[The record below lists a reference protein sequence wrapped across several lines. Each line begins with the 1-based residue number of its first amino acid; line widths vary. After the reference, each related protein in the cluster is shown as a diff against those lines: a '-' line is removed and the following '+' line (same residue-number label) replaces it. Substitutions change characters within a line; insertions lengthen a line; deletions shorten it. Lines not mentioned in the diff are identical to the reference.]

1 MKKLV
6 DIVGKEVYEGLSEEI
21 KKEYDEKELIIND
34 GTYIPKAKF
43 DNLNEQKKDL
53 ENQLKETNDKMQEL
67 SKVDTEDLKKQ
78 IEDLQKKYEED
89 TKELNSKYEAREYDI
104 KLNDYT
110 KDLKFSSN
118 SARKSFMS
126 DLKAKELKFE
136 NDKLVGFDDFV
147 TSYKETDPTAFIE
160 EKQDN
165 EPSVKVNTGD
175 SHNDKKNAD
184 DAFINKIMGLN

>member
-6 DIVGKEVYEGLSEEI
+6 DIVGKEVYDGLSEEI
-21 KKEYDEKELIIND
+21 KKEYAEKELIIND

-43 DNLNEQKKDL
+43 DSLNETKKDL

-67 SKVDTEDLKKQ
+67 SKVDTEDLKQQ
-78 IEDLQKKYEED
+78 IVDLQKKYEED
-89 TKELNSKYEAREYDI
+89 TKALNSKYEAREYDI

-118 SARKSFMS
+118 SARKSFMN

-136 NDKLVGFDDFV
+136 EDKLVGFDDFV
-147 TSYKETDPTAFIE
+147 NSYKESDPTAFIE
-160 EKQDN
+160 EKKE
-165 EPSVKVNTGD
+165 EPSVTVNTGD
-175 SHNDKKNAD
+175 SHNDKEDTD
-184 DAFINKIMGLN
+184 DAFINKVMGLN

>member
-6 DIVGKEVYEGLSEEI
+6 DIVGKEVYESLSDEI

-67 SKVDTEDLKKQ
+67 SKVDTEELKTQ
-78 IEDLQKKYEED
+78 IANLQKKYEED
-89 TKELNSKYEAREYDI
+89 TKSLNEKYEAREYDI

-136 NDKLVGFDDFV
+136 EDKLVGFDDFV
-147 TSYKETDPTAFIE
+147 NSYKENDPSAFINE
-160 EKQDN
+160 AKE
-165 EPSVKVNTGD
+165 EPSVTVSTGD
-175 SHNDKKNAD
+175 NHNDTGNSD

>member
-6 DIVGKEVYEGLSEEI
+6 DIVGKEVYESLSDEI
-21 KKEYDEKELIIND
+21 KKEYDNKELIIND
-34 GTYIPKAKF
+34 GTFIPKQKF

-67 SKVDTEDLKKQ
+67 SKVDTEELKQQ
-78 IEDLQKKYEED
+78 IIDLQKKYEED
-89 TKELNSKYEAREYDI
+89 TKALNSKYEAREYDI
-104 KLNDYT
+104 KLNDYA

-118 SARKSFMS
+118 SARKSFMN

-136 NDKLVGFDDFV
+136 DDKLVGFDDFV
-147 TSYKETDPTAFIE
+147 NSYKESDPSAFME
-160 EKQDN
+160 EKEE

-175 SHNDKKNAD
+175 NHD
-184 DAFINKIMGLN
+184 

>member
-6 DIVGKEVYEGLSEEI
+6 DIIGKEIYESLSDDI
-21 KKEYDEKELIIND
+21 KKQYDEKELIIND

-67 SKVDTEDLKKQ
+67 SKVDTEELKKQ
-78 IEDLQKKYEED
+78 IADLQNKYEED
-89 TKELNSKYEAREYDI
+89 TKALNEKYQLREYDI
-104 KLNDYT
+104 KLNDYA

-136 NDKLVGFDDFV
+136 DDKLVGFDDFV
-147 TSYKETDPTAFIE
+147 NSYKENDPNAFME
-160 EKQDN
+160 EKKE
-165 EPSVKVNTGD
+165 EPSVTVNTGD
-175 SHNDKKNAD
+175 NHNDKEDTD
-184 DAFINKIMGLN
+184 DAFINKVMGLS

>member
-6 DIVGKEVYEGLSEEI
+6 DIVGKEVYESLSDEI
-21 KKEYDEKELIIND
+21 KKEYDNKELIIND
-34 GTYIPKAKF
+34 GTFIPKQKF

-67 SKVDTEDLKKQ
+67 SKVDTDELKKQ

-89 TKELNSKYEAREYDI
+89 TKALNSKYEAREYDI
-104 KLNDYT
+104 KLNDYA

-118 SARKSFMS
+118 SARKSFMN
-126 DLKAKELKFE
+126 DLKTKELKFE
-136 NDKLVGFDDFV
+136 DDKLVGFDDFV
-147 TSYKETDPTAFIE
+147 NSYKENDPNAFISE
-160 EKQDN
+160 STE
-165 EPSVKVNTGD
+165 EPSVKVSTGD
-175 SHNDKKNAD
+175 NHNDKENTD

>member
-6 DIVGKEVYEGLSEEI
+6 DIVGKEVYDSLSEEI
-21 KKEYDEKELIIND
+21 RKQYDEKELIIND

-43 DNLNEQKKDL
+43 DNINEQKKDL

-67 SKVDTEDLKKQ
+67 SKVDTEELKKQ
-78 IEDLQKKYEED
+78 IADLQTKYEED
-89 TKELNSKYEAREYDI
+89 TKALNEKYNKREYDI

-118 SARKSFMS
+118 SAKKSFMN

-136 NDKLVGFDDFV
+136 EDKLVGFDDFV
-147 TSYKETDPTAFIE
+147 SLYKENDPTAFIE
-160 EKQDN
+160 EEKE
-165 EPSVKVNTGD
+165 EPSVVVSTGD
-175 SHNDKKNAD
+175 NHNSKEDAD
-184 DAFINKIMGLN
+184 DAFINKVMGLN

>member
-6 DIVGKEVYEGLSEEI
+6 DIIGKEEFEKLSEETQ
-21 KKEYDEKELIIND
+21 KKFEKEEFIAND
-34 GTYIPKAKF
+34 GTYIPKSKF

-53 ENQLKETNDKMQEL
+53 ENQLKETNDKVQEL
-67 SKVDTEDLKKQ
+67 SKVDTEELKKQ

-104 KLNDYT
+104 KLNDYA

-118 SARKSFMS
+118 SARKTFMN

-147 TSYKETDPTAFIE
+147 ESYKETDPDAFIT
-160 EKQDN
+160 EKKE
-165 EPSVKVNTGD
+165 EPSVQVNTGGSHDGKAD
-175 SHNDKKNAD
+175 SD
-184 DAFINKIMGLN
+184 DAFVNKVMGLE

>member
-6 DIVGKEVYEGLSEEI
+6 DIVGKEVYEGLSDEI
-21 KKEYDEKELIIND
+21 KKEYGEKDLIIND
-34 GTYIPKAKF
+34 GNYIPKAKF
-43 DNLNEQKKDL
+43 DSLNEQKKDL

-67 SKVDTEDLKKQ
+67 SKVDTEELKQQ
-78 IEDLQKKYEED
+78 IIDLQKKYEDD
-89 TKELNSKYEAREYDI
+89 TKALNSKYEAREYDI

-118 SARKSFMS
+118 SAKKSFMS

-136 NDKLVGFDDFV
+136 DDKLVGFDDFV
-147 TSYKETDPTAFIE
+147 NSYKESDPTAFME
-160 EKQDN
+160 EKEE

-175 SHNDKKNAD
+175 NHDDKENSD
-184 DAFINKIMGLN
+184 DAFINRIMGLN

>member
-6 DIVGKEVYEGLSEEI
+6 DIIGKEVYDGLSDEI
-21 KKEYDEKELIIND
+21 KKQYGEKELIIND

-67 SKVDTEDLKKQ
+67 SKVDTEELKKQ
-78 IEDLQKKYEED
+78 IADLQTKYEED
-89 TKELNSKYEAREYDI
+89 TKALNEKYDKREYDI
-104 KLNDYT
+104 RLNDYA

-118 SARKSFMS
+118 SARKSFMNE
-126 DLKAKELKFE
+126 LKEKELKFE

-147 TSYKETDPTAFIE
+147 DSYKENDPTAFIE
-160 EKQDN
+160 EKKE
-165 EPSVKVNTGD
+165 EPSVTVNTGD
-175 SHNDKKNAD
+175 SHNDKEDTD
-184 DAFINKIMGLN
+184 DAFINKVMGLN

>member
-6 DIVGKEVYEGLSEEI
+6 DIIGKEVYDGLSEEI
-21 KKEYDEKELIIND
+21 RKEYDEKELIIND
-34 GTYIPKAKF
+34 GTYIPKTKF
-43 DNLNEQKKDL
+43 DSLNEQKKDL

-67 SKVDTEDLKKQ
+67 SKVDTEELKQQ
-78 IEDLQKKYEED
+78 IIDLQKKYEED

-118 SARKSFMS
+118 SAKKSFMN

-147 TSYKETDPTAFIE
+147 NSYKENDPTAFME
-160 EKQDN
+160 EKTE
-165 EPSVKVNTGD
+165 EPSVVVNTGD
-175 SHNDKKNAD
+175 NHDDKENSD
-184 DAFINKIMGLN
+184 DAFINRIMGLN

>member
-21 KKEYDEKELIIND
+21 KREYDEKELIIND

-43 DNLNEQKKDL
+43 DSLNETKKDL
-53 ENQLKETNDKMQEL
+53 ENQLKETNDKVQEL
-67 SKVDTEDLKKQ
+67 SKVDTEELKQQ

-89 TKELNSKYEAREYDI
+89 TKALNSKYEAREYDI
-104 KLNDYT
+104 KLNDYA

-118 SARKSFMS
+118 SARKSFMN
-126 DLKAKELKFE
+126 DLKAQELKFE
-136 NDKLVGFDDFV
+136 DDKLVGFDDFV
-147 TSYKETDPTAFIE
+147 NSYKESDPSAFIE
-160 EKQDN
+160 EKKE
-165 EPSVKVNTGD
+165 EPSVTVSTGGN
-175 SHNDKKNAD
+175 HNDTENSD

>member
-6 DIVGKEVYEGLSEEI
+6 DIIGKDAYESLSEDI
-21 KKEYDEKELIIND
+21 KKQYGEKELIIND

-53 ENQLKETNDKMQEL
+53 ENQLKETNDKVQEL
-67 SKVDTEDLKKQ
+67 SKVNTEELKKQ
-78 IEDLQKKYEED
+78 IEDLQNKYEED
-89 TKELNSKYEAREYDI
+89 TKALNEKYNKREYDI
-104 KLNDYT
+104 KLNDYA

-136 NDKLVGFDDFV
+136 DDKLVGFDDFV
-147 TSYKETDPTAFIE
+147 NSYKENDPNAFME
-160 EKQDN
+160 EKKE
-165 EPSVKVNTGD
+165 EPSVTVNTGD
-175 SHNDKKNAD
+175 NHNDKEDTD
-184 DAFINKIMGLN
+184 DAFINKVMGLN

>member
-6 DIVGKEVYEGLSEEI
+6 DIVGKEVYESLSDEI

-67 SKVDTEDLKKQ
+67 SKVDTEELKTQ
-78 IEDLQKKYEED
+78 IADLQKKYEED
-89 TKELNSKYEAREYDI
+89 TKSLNEKYEAREYDI
-104 KLNDYT
+104 KLNDYA

-118 SARKSFMS
+118 SAKKSFMS

-136 NDKLVGFDDFV
+136 DDKLVGFDDFV
-147 TSYKETDPTAFIE
+147 NSYKENDPTAFME
-160 EKQDN
+160 EKGE

-175 SHNDKKNAD
+175 NHDDKENSD
-184 DAFINKIMGLN
+184 DAFINRIMGLN

>member
-6 DIVGKEVYEGLSEEI
+6 DIIGKEVYESLSDEI
-21 KKEYDEKELIIND
+21 KKEYEDKQLIVND
-34 GTYIPKAKF
+34 GNYIPKAKF
-43 DNLNEQKKDL
+43 DSLNETKKDL

-78 IEDLQKKYEED
+78 IQDLQKKYEED

-126 DLKAKELKFE
+126 DLKAKDLKFE
-136 NDKLVGFDDFV
+136 EDKLVGFDDFV
-147 TSYKETDPTAFIE
+147 NSYKESDPNAFVKE
-160 EKQDN
+160 DTK
-165 EPSVKVNTGD
+165 EPSVIVNTGD
-175 SHNDKKNAD
+175 NHNDNVDTD
-184 DAFINKIMGLN
+184 DAFINRVMGLS

>member
-6 DIVGKEVYEGLSEEI
+6 DIIGKEVYESLSDEI

-43 DNLNEQKKDL
+43 DSLNETKKDL
-53 ENQLKETNDKMQEL
+53 ENQLKETNDKVQEL
-67 SKVDTEDLKKQ
+67 SKVDTEELKQQ
-78 IEDLQKKYEED
+78 IENLQKKYEED
-89 TKELNSKYEAREYDI
+89 TKALNSKYEAREYDI
-104 KLNDYT
+104 KLNDYA

-136 NDKLVGFDDFV
+136 EDKLVGFDDFV
-147 TSYKETDPTAFIE
+147 NSYKESDPSAFIE
-160 EKQDN
+160 EKKE
-165 EPSVKVNTGD
+165 EPSVTVNTGD
-175 SHNDKKNAD
+175 SHNDKEDTD